1 MLHPLY
7 GLETDLLRTS
17 ENAQNANFA
26 LSAFWEVR
34 VATALHLFTYLL
46 PRVYARLT
54 PRHREGCSLVGGPG
68 STVVF
73 LSQLPESIGLAAGL
87 SPLRLLLGLPV
98 LSPSFAT
105 NAYR

>member
-1 MLHPLY
+1 MES
-7 GLETDLLRTS
+7 GFC
-17 ENAQNANFA
+17 A
-26 LSAFWEVR
+26 VC
-34 VATALHLFTYLL
+34 VGTALPLFTYLL

-54 PRHREGCSLVGGPG
+54 PGHRGGCSLVGGPG

-73 LSQLPESIGLAAGL
+73 LSQLPESLGLAAGL

-98 LSPSFAT
+98 LFLSFAT